1 MTIGFSLAQ
10 SSAAESQPRQGPDPA
25 SSTVAAARSTLTRG
39 DLADDPLPARA
50 RARLG
55 MIRFHVGHSVG
66 RVQYTPDGKFLITA
80 DGPNVIHVWDAAT
93 GRIVRG
99 IGDSTINLREI
110 ALSRD
115 GKVLA
120 TAEYPARLRLWDVDT
135 GRERKQWHEAKDEDY
150 RYLNFEHL
158 AFSPDG
164 RTLAVGVSQFRQS
177 AKTYEKSIE
186 LRDTVGPTEHRRRN
200 RGDWHRLND
209 LAFSPDGK
217 TLATTSEDTE
227 VSAAGQK
234 VGPEKGSVRLWDVAS
249 GEERL
254 RFAFEERHAQSLAF
268 SLDGRLLAAA
278 ITDGMI
284 RMYDLVTG
292 REREPL
298 PGEEPVALPE
308 VVDGQSTVLL
318 DAPQPMY
325 CLAFSPDGTV
335 LASGTDDVVAYRGNL
350 GLAAVYLWDVARG
363 RALHQIL
370 AHQQVVVSLS
380 FSPDGKT
387 LASTGGEKV
396 IRLWDV
402 ATGRE
407 AVPQRGHRSAIRAL
421 AVSPA
426 DGTVFTGGYDGT
438 IRRWDPASGREL
450 GIIATY
456 ADPADTWALAPDG
469 TTLVLA
475 SPSRIKLALW
485 SVAERREIRLLER
498 GAAATP
504 RRRLVWSPYGK
515 SIAAEGRI
523 WDAATGRV
531 GVTFRT
537 RDDQDASLGGWSPV
551 SYSPDGKTVIT
562 AQRDEIRVWDVAS
575 GREVGPGIASE
586 KIHTVA
592 VALSPDGRLL
602 ATGGIVY
609 RSSGGEVQDPPIRL
623 WELASGQEVA
633 TLVGHSESTLC
644 VAFSPD
650 GRLLAS
656 GSGDQWSNG
665 DHTAR
670 IWDVVTGRELR
681 RFEAH
686 RGMVTGIAFTPDGRS
701 VVSGSED
708 ATALVWDISD
718 LTHERTTSRAIT
730 ADERRARWNELAGE
744 DSRAAYLATRALSV
758 PSAVAFLGERLLP
771 ATSPDPHGIP
781 AAIGPISSPEVLRNL
796 RAIAA
801 LERVG
806 TPEARAVL
814 ERMAQG
820 NPGAIQT
827 RDARSALD
835 RPSRRPAIPVGV
847 PQ

>member
-1 MTIGFSLAQ
+1 MSAGFGFALRG
-10 SSAAESQPRQGPDPA
+10 AAASQPRQGPNPA
-25 SSTVAAARSTLTRG
+25 SPTATAAQSTSTRV
-39 DLADDPLPARA
+39 DLGDDPLPARA

-80 DGPNVIHVWDAAT
+80 DGPNVIHVWDAAS

-120 TAEYPARLRLWDVDT
+120 TAEYPARLRLWDIDS

-177 AKTYEKSIE
+177 TKTYEKSIE

-200 RGDWHRLND
+200 RGDWLRLKD

-217 TLATTSEDTE
+217 TLATASEDTE

-249 GEERL
+249 GEERR

-268 SLDGRLLAAA
+268 SPDGRLLAAA
-278 ITDGMI
+278 ISDGMI
-284 RMYDLVTG
+284 RLYDLATG

-298 PGEEPVALPE
+298 PGEEPVARPE
-308 VVDGQSTVLL
+308 VVDGQSTVFL

-335 LASGTDDVVAYRGNL
+335 LASGTDNVVAYRRDL
-350 GLAAVYLWDVARG
+350 GLAAIYLWDVARG
-363 RALHQIL
+363 RELHRIL

-402 ATGRE
+402 AAGRE

-426 DGTVFTGGYDGT
+426 DGTIFTGGYDGT

-475 SPSRIKLALW
+475 SPSRMKLALW
-485 SVAERREIRLLER
+485 SVAERREIRLLQR
-498 GAAATP
+498 KAAAIP
-504 RRRLVWSPYGK
+504 RRRLVWSPDGK

-523 WDAATGRV
+523 WDAATGAV
-531 GVTFRT
+531 VVTFRT
-537 RDDQDASLGGWSPV
+537 LGGQDASLGGWSPI
-551 SYSPDGKTVIT
+551 SYSPDGKTVMT
-562 AQRDEIRVWDVAS
+562 SQRGEIRVWDVAS
-575 GREVGPGIASE
+575 GREVGPLIVSE
-586 KIHTVA
+586 KLYTEG
-592 VALSPDGRLL
+592 VALSPYGRLL

-609 RSSGGEVQDPPIRL
+609 RPVQEVLDPPIRL
-623 WELASGQEVA
+623 WELASGREVA

-644 VAFSPD
+644 LAFSPD

-670 IWDVVTGRELR
+670 IWDVGTGRELR

-718 LTHERTTSRAIT
+718 LKDERTAARAIS
-730 ADERRARWNELAGE
+730 ADERRARWDELAGN
-744 DSRAAYLATRALSV
+744 DARAAYLATWALSV
-758 PSAVAFLGERLLP
+758 SSAVALLGERLLP

-781 AAIGPISSPEVLRNL
+781 AAIGPISSPEVLRSL

-801 LERVG
+801 LARIG

-814 ERMAQG
+814 ERTSRG
-820 NPGAIQT
+820 NPDAIQT
-827 RDARSALD
+827 REARSALD
-835 RPSRRPAIPVGV
+835 RLSRRVRTAVGV
-847 PQ
+847 PR